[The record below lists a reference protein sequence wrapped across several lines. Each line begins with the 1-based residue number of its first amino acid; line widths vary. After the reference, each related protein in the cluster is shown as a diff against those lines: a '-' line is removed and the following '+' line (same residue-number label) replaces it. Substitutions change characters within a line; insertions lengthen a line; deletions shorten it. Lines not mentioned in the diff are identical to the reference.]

1 MAGAATVYLGTRPST
16 RRSIVASIMLAVV
29 FAATP
34 APAWGLKAEG
44 APSGRYIVTLAP
56 DAKPVDVARR
66 GRSYGIGTEHFLRE
80 IFNGLVIEASPA
92 AVERLRED
100 PDVTGLQQ
108 DVI

>member
-34 APAWGLKAEG
+34 AWGLKAEG

-66 GRSYGIGTEHFLRE
+66 GRAYGIGTEHFLRE

-92 AVERLRED
+92 AVERLRND